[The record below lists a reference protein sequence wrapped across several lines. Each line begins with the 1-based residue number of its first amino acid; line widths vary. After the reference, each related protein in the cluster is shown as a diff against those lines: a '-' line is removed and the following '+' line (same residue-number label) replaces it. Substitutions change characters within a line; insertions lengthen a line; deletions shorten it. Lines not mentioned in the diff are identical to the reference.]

1 MKTKDKY
8 PADTVFGVCQACKLS
23 LPLTKGG
30 NVTRHYG
37 YFLAKKSDLPCR
49 GSNILPERVKRKG
62 TPVAPKASPR
72 IVISGKAQLFAQVRG
87 IDLAGI
93 FALDNAYKNAKA
105 TEGLARVTYDRLW
118 AENALNL
125 ATHGSYTTANHSE
138 A

>member
-1 MKTKDKY
+1 MSTKDKY
-8 PADTVFGVCQACKLS
+8 PPETVFGVCQACKLS
-23 LPLTKGG
+23 LPLTKKG

-62 TPVAPKASPR
+62 TPGAPKAAVS

-87 IDLAGI
+87 IDLAGVM
-93 FALDNAYKNAKA
+93 ALDAAYKNAKA
-105 TEGLARVTYDRLW
+105 TEGLGQITYDRLW

-125 ATHGSYTTANHSE
+125 ATHGSYTTANTSE
-138 A
+138 G